1 MTKLFR
7 RITMNRRV
15 VLIAAISTLMILA
28 LTILGFIISDY
39 NEKTSYEDM
48 KDYQNEVLEILN
60 ERVGDYDEKSIVL
73 YDTNE
78 REAKELADRLGAR
91 LRINKSGNF
100 ATLTLTDE
108 STILDVFSN
117 DENLDIL
124 KHLSA
129 DWSAEISESEEY
141 ERIPESP
148 NYNVTDNL
156 YPYQSYIDYLNIGD
170 AWLSYNGSGITV
182 AVIDTGIDTDHPEF
196 AGRISEYSYNAS
208 ENKIVKDYR
217 TGSGSYDWS
226 LIEDEQGHGTAVA
239 GTLGAAMNGKGTVG
253 IAPNVTIVV
262 IKAECDEHGNFRR
275 SSDLVFGLYYAI
287 ERDVDVVNMSFGS
300 SGINIYE
307 DAARLGRDSDILMV
321 AAAGN
326 NGTATPIYPAA
337 DENVIGVGA
346 LADNSWELAEY
357 STYGESVDIVAPG
370 TVYTTTIGGEYKTI
384 NGTSFSSPM
393 VAASLALMKSNY
405 TYRYAANAEI
415 IEILYASAYDLGD
428 LGPDYYFGY
437 GAIDVDALIHGARGV
452 VTFDYLTDD
461 IDETEQVFISGNP
474 LQNIPEPERL
484 YCIFDG
490 WYYDIECTEPLE
502 LYHDAFK
509 SDLTLYAKWVNED
522 DGIPYTYVILDDG
535 TIEIRSYTGHRKYI
549 TVPEII
555 ENRIVSSIGDFAFK
569 NQSKLREVQLPD
581 TIEHIGLSAFD
592 GCSNLVS
599 VNIPDSVTEIEAYAF
614 KDAIR
619 LSYIVIRENSKL
631 KSIGD
636 FAFQACFNL
645 KTIDLPE
652 TLVQVNGSAFLGAVS
667 LRKINV
673 DKDNSVFSSTSGI
686 LFNKSKTELVAYPAS
701 LTEVYSIPEI
711 THTIGKYAFA
721 YSAVSSIDLNNV
733 RTVGDYAFISSGINE
748 LVIPNSV
755 TNLGASAFASCTN
768 LSTVK
773 IGTGVTDISNS
784 AFKSTTSLKY
794 VEIPGNIMNIGGKAF
809 AGSGLTGV
817 SFSEDGKLVTIGE
830 EAFSFTL
837 VEKISIPKSVSQIDS
852 GAFSQCY
859 NLNQVTFADGISLQS
874 IGAQAFAKTISL
886 TEIAFPES
894 LRIIGSKAF
903 EGSGIS
909 GTVTIP
915 ASVEKLG
922 AGAFASCH
930 KLTDFAVAA
939 QNSVYV
945 AYNGVVYT
953 KDGKTVVVYPAGNTS
968 TEYSLRSGTK
978 TVGASAFE
986 GSKNLKKVKITDGV
1000 TSISDFGFYKC
1011 EGVTGYTLPSTLE
1024 EIGQHA
1030 FSENYSLSSV
1040 SIPDNVISVGSYA
1053 FAFDDN
1059 LRSITISDSTKMS
1072 RIGFAAFAFTGV
1084 TSFRVPA
1091 NISSI
1096 AQYAFEGCDNLSS
1109 VTFAKN
1115 SKLESISAYMFIGAD
1130 NINSIKFEQG
1140 SALTS
1145 IQAHGFEGMTNLQT
1159 VDFGNAELTNIDN
1172 YAFRYC
1178 SSLESL
1184 TLPETLENIGRYA
1197 FYKCSLLSELSIPVA
1212 TEHIGAYAFYG
1223 SNNCNLYFTSDYLP
1237 VTLDENWDS
1246 GLGGY
1251 YTGVKSVVTSGK
1263 WKYAIKTNGNIA
1275 IIKYLGSDTVVN
1287 LNNVSLGG
1295 KIDSIG
1301 GYAFEGCGI
1310 TSITLPDSLIEIQRY
1325 AFAGTKNLTKVT
1337 LPKNLKYIA
1346 SYAFANSAVQSVSFA
1361 GNSVEIIEK
1370 YAFAYTDN
1378 LVSITLPSSIK
1389 TLGSCVFYESGLTS
1403 LTFASGFSLTEIP
1416 ESAFA
1421 GTSISSVIIPDSVTR
1436 IHSSAFRDNMNLKSV
1451 TLGSGEDLR
1460 IDANAFYNT
1469 GINTL
1474 YIPEN
1479 VRYIGEYSFIGLVGL
1494 KNYQVDKNNPNY
1506 TSVDGVLYNKDKTK
1520 LIAFPAGR
1528 EGSFEIPAYVES
1540 IGFGAFENTSLSS
1553 VTFADGIN
1561 LLTLGWRAFY
1571 NAGNITEITLPES
1584 LISID
1589 YYAFAGCKNLTTVNF
1604 AENNKIKGIYEGAFF
1619 GCQRLEN
1626 ITIPD
1631 SIVEISEYAFYGC
1644 MSLDQLPVSENSGI
1658 KGIFDYAFAYTAIKD
1673 LTIPEGVI
1681 DIGNYAFRGAL
1692 LEKVYISDTNAEE
1705 LIIGI
1710 GAFEECNNIEEI
1722 TIPFIGASYEDSKI
1736 TWFGYIFGAGGYE
1749 ANSTYVPES
1758 LKTVNI
1764 HDGLTVI
1771 PLYAFYELDKIERIS
1786 VPDSVIYLEY
1796 GSFYNTTAKYELTN
1810 EISIDGDTISNYHIG
1825 RGICGE
1831 LKLSEGIK
1839 CIYYFTF
1846 NECSSLT
1853 SVILPSGVES
1863 IKNQAFCYCKSLESI
1878 IIPDSVTEICDYA
1891 FSECSSLKSLT
1902 LPDSLISVGIAAF
1915 SGCSSITSIIIPSNV
1930 KNIGDNAFAFCT
1942 SLSKATISHG
1952 VTAISELFFYG
1963 CTSLKTVT
1971 IPTTVT
1977 SIGKSAFYGCKSL
1990 ENITIPS
1997 SVTDIGGWAF
2007 KNCSSLTSIVLPD
2020 SVTRIESGV
2029 FDYCSSLN
2037 IFTIPKN
2044 ITYVSDSA
2052 FSNCVSL
2059 FKVIN
2064 LSNLEL
2070 SFDSL
2075 CDSINIIEDAK
2086 GNCYYRDTSNG
2097 TTYLE
2102 TSDRFIFKING
2113 GEYTL
2118 VAYLGDNETITLP
2131 KNINGFEYKIRNFR
2145 GGRNVI
2151 IPDGVTSI
2159 ANNAFSG
2166 CESLTGISIPDSVIS
2181 IGENAFHDCESLTN
2195 VRLPKNLTEISYG
2208 LFSSCSSLET
2218 IIIPEAVKSISDFA
2232 FSHCASLNNIVI
2244 PDGVTSI
2251 GDHAFS
2257 TCSSLTSL
2265 VLPDGI
2271 KSISYGI
2278 FYDCESLESINI
2290 PDGVTS
2296 IGESAFNGCISL
2308 QSISIPDGVTSIGE
2322 SAFNG
2327 CVLLETINIPN
2338 SVNRID
2344 NVAFAKTKISNVLI
2358 DDNHPYFTIYNG
2370 ILYSKDYSDMIYVL
2384 FGVKEAVLPS
2394 DWTTVP
2400 RECFYGAETLEK
2412 IIIPNGVTSI
2422 GAYAFR
2428 GCTSLTQITIPESVT
2443 SIDDCAFSGCSSL
2456 ESIIIPN
2463 GVTSIGISAFGGCS
2477 SLVSITIPSGVTSIE
2492 SATFTNCTSLRY
2504 VSLPDNLTSIG
2515 GNAFGY
2521 CSSLE
2526 SINIPE
2532 GVTKIEK
2539 STFYHC
2545 DSLRS
2550 ATLPESITD
2559 IGKEAFS
2566 CCYALE
2572 NINIPKSVTNIGEE
2586 AFYVCSSLTSI
2597 EIPDGLTSLG
2607 SGAFLGCRSLK
2618 SVKIPDGITSIGESV
2633 FWSCDSLISVSLPD
2647 GLTSIGREAFA
2658 FCRSLYKITIP
2669 ESVTSIGDSA
2679 FLRSDSIIKVINK
2692 SSLDISFASDDSTYL
2707 TDYVKVIEDS
2717 NGNLYYKTES
2727 DGTTYI
2733 EKDSFIY
2740 SINNNTYT
2748 LIGYV
2753 GSESTITLPQN
2764 INGRT
2769 YKMWCFRGGVNV
2781 IIPEGVTSIERDAFN
2796 GCSSLVSVQL
2806 PSSLKSIGSS
2816 AFYNCTSLTSIVIP
2830 DGVSLIDYS
2839 AFNYCLSLENISIPD
2854 SVTNIGSY
2862 AFKQTAYYN
2871 NSDNWSDGALYIG
2884 NHLIAIDT
2892 NTTSFVVRENIKAI
2906 CESAFEDCHILTT
2919 LTVFGDREYLLSGIT
2934 NLETLI
2940 ITSLPEHSIHKYFGY
2955 FPESTPV
2962 TLSKVILKSGCDVKN
2977 NELFYGINGVMI
2989 FVEDEKEACPW
3000 NNDYPGWNNGNKVL
3014 YGGEWHYVNYYDA
3027 EGDLIT
3033 THYYS
3038 ASEVIKPPCI
3048 YSYKDKD
3055 ISYEFDGWDM
3065 DGDGIADSLP
3075 ATINKNYDLK
3085 VVVKEKKASY
3095 VIKFMD
3101 KDGKTVLYTYELSYG
3116 QKIPTPQNPTKTG
3129 YDFLSWTEYPQTASE
3144 DIKIYSQWSHR
3155 NGGHNYV
3162 TRVVAPTCTGE
3173 GYTLNT
3179 CTVCGESY
3187 KTNKIPMKE
3196 HSFGEWIVESPATCS
3211 QDGWQYRTCSCGE
3224 NQRIIIESDGHSYR
3238 VSKETKSTCTT
3249 GGYATYV
3256 CADCGATT
3264 TEQLPLS
3271 NHEFEKKYA
3280 NKSWLEWIIDIIF
3293 NIIFGYEGNQAY
3305 YYQCK
3310 SCNHIATAKDS
3321 NQIGGA
3327 GVMAGCQHQLGDW
3340 TTVLE
3345 PSCIDGCKVRYCVS
3359 CNEVVEA
3366 IVIDA
3371 NSDHTYDI
3379 IITHPTCVDAGYT
3392 TYNCKI
3398 CNYSEI
3404 GSYTSPTGHTAASP
3418 VAENR
3423 VDSTCSTYGSY
3434 DAVTYCT
3441 YCGIELSRDTVI
3453 VEKLDHKASAPVIEN
3468 RVKATCSTNGSY
3480 DNVTYCADCRVELL
3494 REKVIVERLDHN
3506 AASPVIEN
3514 RIESNCI
3521 KEGSYESVVYCSVC
3535 NVELSRE
3542 TQVIPKGDHN
3552 YSKDWTIDVPP
3563 TYTTEGSKSHHCLVC
3578 DQKTDITV
3586 VPALHHTPSSE
3597 VIENRIEPTCSTV
3610 GSYDIVTYC
3619 IDCGNEVSRNTVI
3632 VPKLDHKAS
3641 AAVVENRV
3649 NPTCSTAGSYENVV
3663 YCSVCTVEVSR
3674 KTVTIEKLDHKAS
3687 VTVVEN
3693 RVNPTC
3699 STAGSYENVIYC
3711 SVCAAEISRESVIVE
3726 KLGHKASVTVVENRV
3741 NPTCSTA
3748 GSYENVI
3755 YCSVCA
3761 AEISREIVSVEKL
3774 GHKASVTVIENRVNP
3789 TCSTSGSYDSV
3800 IYCTDCGIVI
3810 SRDTV
3815 YMDKLDHRV
3824 TKYVSNNDATYTED
3838 GTKTGKCEN
3847 CGEII
3852 TVTDVGTALGMAKK
3866 FRDVVDNLSVG
3877 KSHDSVFDE
3886 LRYALEVYSSLTEEE
3901 KAEVADAYATLIKA
3915 VEAYNDNS
3923 SVANNELAKA
3933 SELSLS
3939 AIVMFNFAFLSAL
3952 WWLLKKKFLI

>member
-1 MTKLFR
+1 MTKSVR
-7 RITMNRRV
+7 RITMNHRT

-39 NEKTSYEDM
+39 NEKTSYEDL

-141 ERIPESP
+141 ERTPKSP

-156 YPYQSYIDYLNIGD
+156 YPYQGYIDYLNIGD

-208 ENKIVKDYR
+208 EDKIVKDYR

-300 SGINIYE
+300 SRENIYE

-357 STYGESVDIVAPG
+357 STYGESVDIVSPG

-384 NGTSFSSPM
+384 NGTSFSSPL

-405 TYRYAANAEI
+405 TYRYATNAEI

-428 LGPDYYFGY
+428 LGPDYFFGY
-437 GAIDVDALIHGARGV
+437 GAIDVDALIHGTRGV
-452 VTFDYLTDD
+452 VTFDYLTDE

-484 YCIFDG
+484 YSIFDG

-502 LYHDAFK
+502 LYHDTFK

-535 TIEIRSYTGHRKYI
+535 TVEIRSYTGHRKYI

-555 ENRIVSSIGDFAFK
+555 DNRIVSSIGDFAFK
-569 NQSKLREVQLPD
+569 SQSKLREVQLPD
-581 TIEHIGLSAFD
+581 TINHIGLSAFE
-592 GCSNLVS
+592 GCSNLIT
-599 VNIPDSVTEIEAYAF
+599 VNIPDNVAEIENYAF
-614 KDAIR
+614 KDDIR
-619 LSYIVIRENSKL
+619 LSYVVIGESSKL

-636 FAFQACFNL
+636 FAFQACFKL
-645 KTIDLPE
+645 KTIDLPK
-652 TLVQVNGSAFLGAVS
+652 TIVSVNGSAFLGAGS

-673 DKDNSVFSSTSGI
+673 DKENAMFSSTSGI
-686 LFNKSKTELVAYPAS
+686 LFNKTKTELVAYPAS
-701 LTEVYSIPEI
+701 LTEACSIPEI

-721 YSAVSSIDLNNV
+721 YSAVSSIDLNNI
-733 RTVGDYAFISSGINE
+733 RTVGDYAFICSGINE

-755 TNLGASAFASCTN
+755 TNLGVYAFASCTN
-768 LSTVK
+768 LSTVN
-773 IGTGVTDISNS
+773 IGTGLTDISCS
-784 AFKSTTSLKY
+784 TFILTTSLKY
-794 VEIPGNIMNIGGKAF
+794 VEIPKNIMNIGASAF
-809 AGSGLTGV
+809 ADSGLSEIV
-817 SFSEDGKLVTIGE
+817 FAEDGKLATIGE
-830 EAFSFTL
+830 EAFSSTL
-837 VEKISIPKSVSQIDS
+837 VEKISIPKSVSQIGS
-852 GAFSQCY
+852 RAFSQCY
-859 NLNQVTFADGISLQS
+859 NLNQVTFANGISLQS
-874 IGAQAFAKTISL
+874 IGAQAFAETISL
-886 TEIAFPES
+886 TEIVFPES
-894 LRIIGSKAF
+894 IRIIGDRAF
-903 EGSGIS
+903 DGSGIS

-922 AGAFASCH
+922 VGAFASCH
-930 KLTDFAVAA
+930 KLTDFAVAT

-953 KDGKTVVVYPAGNTS
+953 KDGKTVVVYPAGNIS

-1024 EIGQHA
+1024 EIGQYA

-1040 SIPDNVISVGSYA
+1040 SIPNNVISIGSYA
-1053 FAFDDN
+1053 FAFDDR
-1059 LRSITISDSTKMS
+1059 LGTITISDSTKMT

-1096 AQYAFEGCDNLSS
+1096 AQYTFEGCEELQT
-1109 VTFAKN
+1109 VTFARN

-1130 NINSIKFEQG
+1130 NINSIKFEEG

-1145 IQAHGFEGMTNLQT
+1145 IEAHGFEGMAMLRA

-1197 FYKCSLLSELSIPVA
+1197 FYKCSSLSTLSIPVA
-1212 TEHIGAYAFYG
+1212 TEHVGAYAFYG
-1223 SNNCNLYFTSDYLP
+1223 SNNCNLYFASDYLP
-1237 VTLDENWDS
+1237 MYLDEHWDN

-1251 YTGVKSVVTSGK
+1251 FTGVKRVVTNGD
-1263 WKYAIKTNGNIA
+1263 WKYAEKTNGNIA

-1287 LNNVSLGG
+1287 LNNVALGG

-1310 TSITLPDSLIEIQRY
+1310 TSITLSDSLIEIQRY

-1361 GNSVEIIEK
+1361 GNNVEVIEK

-1389 TLGSCVFYESGLTS
+1389 TLGSYVFYESGLTS
-1403 LTFASGFSLTEIP
+1403 LTFAKGFSLTEIP

-1421 GTSISSVIIPDSVTR
+1421 GTSISSVVIPDSVTR

-1451 TLGSGEDLR
+1451 TLGSGDDLR
-1460 IDANAFYNT
+1460 IDANVFYNT
-1469 GINTL
+1469 GIDTL
-1474 YIPEN
+1474 YIPNN
-1479 VRYIGEYSFIGLVGL
+1479 VRYIGEYALIGLVGL

-1506 TSVDGVLYNKDKTK
+1506 TSVDGVLYSKDKTK

-1553 VTFADGIN
+1553 VTFAKGIN

-1571 NAGNITEITLPES
+1571 NAGNITQITLPES

-1604 AENNKIKGIYEGAFF
+1604 AENNKLKGIYEGAFF

-1631 SIVEISEYAFYGC
+1631 SIVEISDYAFYGC
-1644 MSLDQLPVSENSGI
+1644 MSLDRLPVSKTSGI
-1658 KGIFDYAFAYTAIKD
+1658 KGIFDYAFAYTGIKD
-1673 LTIPEGVI
+1673 LTIPDGII

-1692 LEKVYISDTNAEE
+1692 LENVYIPNTNSQV
-1705 LIIGI
+1705 LMIGI
-1710 GAFEECNNIEEI
+1710 GAFEDCNNIEEI
-1722 TIPFIGASYEDSKI
+1722 TIPFIGASYEDSEI

-1749 ANSTYVPES
+1749 ANSTYVPEN

-1764 HDGLTVI
+1764 HDGLMVI

-1810 EISIDGDTISNYHIG
+1810 KISIDGDTISNYYIG
-1825 RGICGE
+1825 RGICG
-1831 LKLSEGIK
+1831 KLRLADGIK
-1839 CIYYFTF
+1839 CIYYSTF
-1846 NECSSLT
+1846 YKCHSLT

-1863 IKNQAFCYCKSLESI
+1863 IKNQAFYNCKSLESI

-1902 LPDSLISVGIAAF
+1902 LPDSLISVGMAAF

-1977 SIGKSAFYGCKSL
+1977 SIGMSAFYGCKSL

-2007 KNCSSLTSIVLPD
+2007 KHCSSLTSIVFPD
-2020 SVTRIESGV
+2020 SVTRIETGV

-2075 CDSINIIEDAK
+2075 CDSINVIEDAN
-2086 GNCYYRDTSNG
+2086 GNCYYRDVSDG

-2102 TSDRFIFKING
+2102 TSDKFVYKVYDG
-2113 GEYTL
+2113 KYTL
-2118 VAYLGDNETITLP
+2118 VAYLGDNQTITLP
-2131 KNINGFEYKIRNFR
+2131 KNINGSEYVIKNFR
-2145 GGRNVI
+2145 GGKNVI

-2181 IGENAFHDCESLTN
+2181 IGENAFNGCTSLTD
-2195 VRLPKNLTEISYG
+2195 VRLPKDLTEISYG
-2208 LFSSCSSLET
+2208 MFMGCSSLET
-2218 IIIPEAVKSISDFA
+2218 IIIPKTVQSISDLA

-2251 GDHAFS
+2251 GGYAFS

-2271 KSISYGI
+2271 KSVSYGM
-2278 FYDCESLESINI
+2278 FYNCESLESINI
-2290 PDGVTS
+2290 PDGVTR
-2296 IGESAFNGCISL
+2296 
-2308 QSISIPDGVTSIGE
+2308 IGE

-2327 CVLLETINIPN
+2327 CVLLETINIPD
-2338 SVNRID
+2338 SVTKID
-2344 NVAFAKTKISNVLI
+2344 NAAFAKTKISNVLI
-2358 DDNHPYFTIYNG
+2358 DENHPYFTIYNG
-2370 ILYSKDYSDMIYVL
+2370 ILYSKDCSDMIYVP

-2400 RECFYGAETLEK
+2400 REYFYGAETLES
-2412 IIIPNGVTSI
+2412 IIIPEGVTSI
-2422 GAYAFR
+2422 GRYAFR
-2428 GCTSLTQITIPESVT
+2428 DCTALTKITIPESVT
-2443 SIDDCAFSGCSSL
+2443 SIGEWAFDG
-2456 ESIIIPN
+2456 
-2463 GVTSIGISAFGGCS
+2463 
-2477 SLVSITIPSGVTSIE
+2477 
-2492 SATFTNCTSLRY
+2492 
-2504 VSLPDNLTSIG
+2504 
-2515 GNAFGY
+2515 

-2526 SINIPE
+2526 SINIPNGVKTIE
-2532 GVTKIEK
+2532 G
-2539 STFYHC
+2539 STFYGC
-2545 DSLRS
+2545 TSLKS
-2550 ATLPESITD
+2550 VTLPEGITSI
-2559 IGKEAFS
+2559 GSSAFS
-2566 CCYALE
+2566 NCTSLKT
-2572 NINIPKSVTNIGEE
+2572 ISIPKSVNYIGDW
-2586 AFYVCSSLTSI
+2586 AFYKCTSLEDIVLPDGITSIRSNTFADCAFTYIKIPDSVTEIDVNAFIGCDSLSSLTMSKNVTSIGDYAFSGCSSLTSI

-2607 SGAFLGCRSLK
+2607 SGAFGGCSSLK

-2647 GLTSIGREAFA
+2647 GLTNIGREAFA

-2679 FLRSDSIIKVINK
+2679 FLWSDSIIKVINK
-2692 SSLDISFASDDSTYL
+2692 SSLDISFGSDDSTYL

-2717 NGNLYYKTES
+2717 KGNLYYRTES
-2727 DGTTYI
+2727 DGTTYL
-2733 EKDSFIY
+2733 EKDDFIY
-2740 SINNNTYT
+2740 SVNNNSYI
-2748 LIGYV
+2748 LMGYV
-2753 GSESTITLPQN
+2753 GSESTITLPKN
-2764 INGRT
+2764 INGHAYT
-2769 YKMWCFRGGVNV
+2769 LWCFKGGVNV
-2781 IIPEGVTSIERDAFN
+2781 IIPDGVASIERDAFN
-2796 GCSSLVSVQL
+2796 GCSSLISVQL

-2854 SVTNIGSY
+2854 SVTYIGSY

-2884 NHLIAIDT
+2884 NHLIAVDT
-2892 NTTSFVVRENIKAI
+2892 NTTTFVVRENIKAL
-2906 CESAFEDCHILTT
+2906 CESAFEDCHLLTT
-2919 LTVFGDREYLLSGIT
+2919 LTVFGDHEGLLYELT

-2940 ITSLPEHSIHKYFGY
+2940 ISSLSNHNIHKYFGY

-2977 NELFYGINGVMI
+2977 NELFYGIKGVMI
-2989 FVEDEKEACPW
+2989 FVEDEKEACSW
-3000 NNDYPGWNNGNKVL
+3000 NNDYPGWNDGNKVV
-3014 YGGEWHYVNYYDA
+3014 YGGEWYSINYYDA
-3027 EGDLIT
+3027 EGQLIT
-3033 THYYS
+3033 TELYTVN
-3038 ASEVIKPPCI
+3038 EIVKPP
-3048 YSYKDKD
+3048 Y
-3055 ISYEFDGWDM
+3055 ISSVKVGDVNYEFDGWDM
-3065 DGDGIADSLP
+3065 DGDGVSDGIP
-3075 ATINKNYDLK
+3075 ATINRNYDLK
-3085 VVVKEKKASY
+3085 VVVKEKTASY

-3116 QKIPTPQNPTKTG
+3116 QKIPTPQNPTKAG
-3129 YDFLSWTEYPQTASE
+3129 YDFLSWTEYPQTVSE

-3162 TRVVAPTCTGE
+3162 TRVVAPTCTSE
-3173 GYTLNT
+3173 GYTLHS
-3179 CTVCGESY
+3179 CTICGESY
-3187 KTNKIPMKE
+3187 KTDKLPMTE
-3196 HSFGEWIVESPATCS
+3196 HSFGNWIIESSATCS
-3211 QDGWQYRTCSCGE
+3211 QDGGKYRTCSCGE
-3224 NQRIIIESDGHSYR
+3224 NQRIIIESEGHNYR
-3238 VSKETKSTCTT
+3238 ISKEIKSTCTT
-3249 GGYATYV
+3249 GGSSTYV
-3256 CADCGATT
+3256 CADCGTKT

-3280 NKSWLEWIIDIIF
+3280 SKSWFEWLVEIIF

-3310 SCNHIATAKDS
+3310 HCNHIATYEES

-3327 GVMAGCQHQLGDW
+3327 GAMSGCQHQFGDW
-3340 TTVLE
+3340 TIVLT
-3345 PSCIDGCKVRYCVS
+3345 PSCLDGCKVRYCVT
-3359 CNEVVEA
+3359 CNEVMEA
-3366 IVIDA
+3366 VIVDA
-3371 NSDHTYDI
+3371 TGEHIYNSV
-3379 IITHPTCVDAGYT
+3379 ITPPTCVDKGYT
-3392 TYNCKI
+3392 THTCKNCG
-3398 CNYSEI
+3398 NSEI
-3404 GSYTSPTGHTAASP
+3404 DSYTSAIGHT
-3418 VAENR
+3418 
-3423 VDSTCSTYGSY
+3423 T
-3434 DAVTYCT
+3434 
-3441 YCGIELSRDTVI
+3441 
-3453 VEKLDHKASAPVIEN
+3453 SAPV
-3468 RVKATCSTNGSY
+3468 
-3480 DNVTYCADCRVELL
+3480 VES
-3494 REKVIVERLDHN
+3494 RLE
-3506 AASPVIEN
+3506 P
-3514 RIESNCI
+3514 NCI

-3542 TQVIPKGDHN
+3542 TKVIPKGDHN

-3563 TYTTEGSKSHHCLVC
+3563 TYTTDGSKSHHCLVC
-3578 DQKTDITV
+3578 DHKTDITV
-3586 VPALHHTPSSE
+3586 VPALYHKPGRE
-3597 VIENRIEPTCSTV
+3597 IIENQIDPTCSTY

-3619 IDCGNEVSRNTVI
+3619 TDCGIEISRDTVI
-3632 VPKLDHKAS
+3632 VAKLDHKAS
-3641 AAVVENRV
+3641 AAVVENCV
-3649 NPTCSTAGSYENVV
+3649 EPTCSTEGSYENVV
-3663 YCSVCTVEVSR
+3663 YCSVCVGEISR
-3674 KTVTIEKLDHKAS
+3674 ETIIVAKLDHKAS
-3687 VTVVEN
+3687 TAVVEN
-3693 RVNPTC
+3693 CVEPTC
-3699 STAGSYENVIYC
+3699 T
-3711 SVCAAEISRESVIVE
+3711 ES
-3726 KLGHKASVTVVENRV
+3726 GR
-3741 NPTCSTA
+3741 
-3748 GSYENVI
+3748 
-3755 YCSVCA
+3755 
-3761 AEISREIVSVEKL
+3761 
-3774 GHKASVTVIENRVNP
+3774 
-3789 TCSTSGSYDSV
+3789 YDSV
-3800 IYCTDCGIVI
+3800 VYCTDCGIVV
-3810 SRDTV
+3810 SKDVV
-3815 YMDKLDHRV
+3815 YIDKLGHSF
-3824 TKYVSNNDATYTED
+3824 TSYVSNNDATYTED
-3838 GTKTGKCEN
+3838 GTKTAKCDR
-3847 CGEII
+3847 CSA
-3852 TVTDVGTALGMAKK
+3852 TDT
-3866 FRDVVDNLSVG
+3866 VVDKGSALKVEKEFVDAVNNLSQN
-3877 KSHDSVFDE
+3877 DSIQNTYVQ
-3886 LRYALEVYSSLTEEE
+3886 LREALKMYSELTEQQKLNVIEE
-3901 KAEVADAYATLIKA
+3901 YNTLQIHIKA
-3915 VEAYNDNS
+3915 YNNRAETANS
-3923 SVANNELAKA
+3923 ELAEA
-3933 SELSLS
+3933 SETSFS
-3939 AIVMFNFAFLSAL
+3939 AIVTFNLAFLSAL
-3952 WWLLKKKFLI
+3952 WFLLKKKFII